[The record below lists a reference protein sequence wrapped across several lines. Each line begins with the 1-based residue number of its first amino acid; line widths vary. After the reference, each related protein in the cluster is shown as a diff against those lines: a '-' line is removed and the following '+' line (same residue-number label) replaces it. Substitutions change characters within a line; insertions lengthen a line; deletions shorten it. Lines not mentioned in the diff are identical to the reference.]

1 MCVYKVRLCV
11 RGNEAAVWGV
21 FAVTRLYCFPPLL
34 KDLCSPHFQCKG
46 SRKEKKVQ
54 TVQGRFW
61 PKTDLFCG
69 FFPSR
74 GCSAVELKEEV
85 EEFNEDIRSL
95 MASPFNFLFGELC
108 GRCNRLL
115 SIFSIL
121 PMASSNN
128 VEYSIPNP
136 IFVFYVSGS
145 FSYDSVCRLSSMVDW
160 KICII

>member
-1 MCVYKVRLCV
+1 MRSLRCNK
-11 RGNEAAVWGV
+11 
-21 FAVTRLYCFPPLL
+21 TLL
-34 KDLCSPHFQCKG
+34 LPSSAEG
-46 SRKEKKVQ
+46 SLQSSFSMQGAGKEKDPNCSREV
-54 TVQGRFW
+54 W

-128 VEYSIPNP
+128 VE
-136 IFVFYVSGS
+136 
-145 FSYDSVCRLSSMVDW
+145 
-160 KICII
+160 

>member
-1 MCVYKVRLCV
+1 MRSLRCNKTLLLPC
-11 RGNEAAVWGV
+11 
-21 FAVTRLYCFPPLL
+21 FAE
-34 KDLCSPHFQCKG
+34 G
-46 SRKEKKVQ
+46 SLQSSFSMQGAGKEKDPNCSREV
-54 TVQGRFW
+54 W

-128 VEYSIPNP
+128 VE
-136 IFVFYVSGS
+136 
-145 FSYDSVCRLSSMVDW
+145 
-160 KICII
+160 